1 VRIVPSR
8 GTLIATE
15 HRFAGMTAPHT
26 LPRSMWATLALLTL
40 GWGLNWPMIKMAL
53 TGVPVWTF
61 RALCV
66 AAGAVGMFLI
76 ARLSG
81 LRIAV
86 PEGQWPGMLL
96 TAFFN
101 VTLWNIFIAYGVHLL
116 PSGRSA
122 ILAYTMPLWV
132 VLLSAL
138 FLHER
143 ITVRRLLGLTL
154 GMGGMGLLIGG
165 EFVGSRSSPAG
176 ALFVVSAALSW
187 AVGTVLMKRF
197 PISLPTTSFTAWQ
210 LLLGGAPI
218 MVGALGVDWGT
229 WRPLTLKP
237 AIGLGYNMI
246 VGFVICH
253 WAWFQIAKGAPAGV
267 ASLSTLMIPV
277 VGVFS
282 GMLVLGERPGW
293 EEYAA
298 LVLVILALAT
308 VVVPPRPVRR

>member
-1 VRIVPSR
+1 MPSR
-8 GTLIATE
+8 GTLIHTDNKSV
-15 HRFAGMTAPHT
+15 RMTASHT

-53 TGVPVWTF
+53 AEVPVLTF

-81 LRIAV
+81 LRISV
-86 PEGQWPGMLL
+86 PEGQWRGMLL

-101 VTLWNIFIAYGVHLL
+101 VTLWNIFIAYGVNLL

-143 ITVRRLLGLTL
+143 ITLRRLLGLTL

-165 EFVGSRSSPAG
+165 ELVGGSGLPAG

-218 MVGALGVDWGT
+218 VAGALGLDWGA

-237 AIGLGYNMI
+237 AIGLAYNM
-246 VGFVICH
+246 VVAFVICH
-253 WAWFQIAKGAPAGV
+253 WAWFRIAHSAPAGV
-267 ASLSTLMIPV
+267 ASLSTMMIPV

-282 GMLVLGERPGW
+282 GMLVLGEWPSW

-298 LVLVILALAT
+298 LVLVTLALAT
-308 VVVPPRPVRR
+308 VLVPPRPVRR